1 MTTFCP
7 ETGPFDEMRRASGL
21 VAGLVG
27 LYLWFLIG
35 GGVSIKAFGRDSVG
49 SRFGLEVADR
59 AQESA
64 LYFAQRR
71 VVSGVAVV
79 FQQI

>member
-27 LYLWFLIG
+27 LYLWFLVSR
-35 GGVSIKAFGRDSVG
+35 GVSIEALGHDSVG